1 MSHSF
6 WANFFKMTWTLTQ
19 LSRSPLIHLTFWH
32 CLTDFTIWIYEGYL
46 CWNCR
51 CWVQTRIKAVMNAHA
66 ALKDAG
72 PLVVVANL
80 MWFGSL
86 TYWSH
91 ELLISRFFLKKRGE
105 GQNWVYSLES
115 ALEIGENTLWS
126 MFWLLLITLFGR
138 LFFPQMG
145 SGRWDIIL
153 CNFPLVQWNMFSL
166 LNNVPFNRCVLWLFE
181 QVVG

>member
-6 WANFFKMTWTLTQ
+6 WANFLKMTWTLTQ
-19 LSRSPLIHLTFWH
+19 LSKSPLIHLTFWH

-51 CWVQTRIKAVMNAHA
+51 CWVQTRIKAVNAHA
-66 ALKDAG
+66 ALKDTG

-91 ELLISRFFLKKRGE
+91 ELLISRLKKGGCRIGFTASNLLSKSAKTHS
-105 GQNWVYSLES
+105 GPCSSYYSSHYL
-115 ALEIGENTLWS
+115 AG
-126 MFWLLLITLFGR
+126 
-138 LFFPQMG
+138 
-145 SGRWDIIL
+145 
-153 CNFPLVQWNMFSL
+153 CFSL
-166 LNNVPFNRCVLWLFE
+166 RWAP
-181 QVVG
+181 VGGT

>member
-6 WANFFKMTWTLTQ
+6 WANFLKMTWTLTQ

-66 ALKDAG
+66 ALKDTG
-72 PLVVVANL
+72 LLVVVANL

-91 ELLISRFFLKKRGE
+91 ELLISRLKKKGGGGRIGFTASNLLSKSAKTHS
-105 GQNWVYSLES
+105 GPCSSYYSSHYL
-115 ALEIGENTLWS
+115 AG
-126 MFWLLLITLFGR
+126 
-138 LFFPQMG
+138 
-145 SGRWDIIL
+145 
-153 CNFPLVQWNMFSL
+153 CFSL
-166 LNNVPFNRCVLWLFE
+166 RWAPVA
-181 QVVG
+181 GT

>member
-6 WANFFKMTWTLTQ
+6 WANFLKMTWTLTQ

-66 ALKDAG
+66 ALKDTG
-72 PLVVVANL
+72 LLVVVANL
-80 MWFGSL
+80 MWSGSL

-91 ELLISRFFLKKRGE
+91 ELLISRLKKRG
-105 GQNWVYSLES
+105 GRIGFTASNLLSKSAKTHSGPCSSYYSSHYL
-115 ALEIGENTLWS
+115 AGW
-126 MFWLLLITLFGR
+126 
-138 LFFPQMG
+138 
-145 SGRWDIIL
+145 
-153 CNFPLVQWNMFSL
+153 FSL
-166 LNNVPFNRCVLWLFE
+166 RWAPVA
-181 QVVG
+181 GT

>member
-6 WANFFKMTWTLTQ
+6 WANFLKMTWTLTQ

-66 ALKDAG
+66 ALKDTG
-72 PLVVVANL
+72 LLVVVANL

-91 ELLISRFFLKKRGE
+91 ELLISRLKKGGGGAELGLQPRICSRNRRKHTLVHVLVITHHIIWQAVFPSDGLR
-105 GQNWVYSLES
+105 SL
-115 ALEIGENTLWS
+115 GH
-126 MFWLLLITLFGR
+126 
-138 LFFPQMG
+138 
-145 SGRWDIIL
+145 
-153 CNFPLVQWNMFSL
+153 NFM
-166 LNNVPFNRCVLWLFE
+166 
-181 QVVG
+181 